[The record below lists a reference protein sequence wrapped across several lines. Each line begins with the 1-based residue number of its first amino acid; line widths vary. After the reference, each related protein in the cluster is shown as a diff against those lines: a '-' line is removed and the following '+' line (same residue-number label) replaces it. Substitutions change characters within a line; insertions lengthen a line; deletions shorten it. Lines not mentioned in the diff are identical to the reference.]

1 VESGLAQGQRPA
13 DQLAVQNLI
22 GAAKLHYRF
31 YRYFFQIVFRQRAG
45 ARGAVLL
52 GANSMGELDAVA
64 ARLQTDP
71 DAVCDGASPHCA
83 AFPEACTVAL
93 QIRVVVNGAT
103 RSIVWGSLLDS
114 VAMHPRKLQL
124 LRLHDGRLTPVR
136 IDVADPNALRLPLLP
151 GDRVD
156 WE

>member
-1 VESGLAQGQRPA
+1 
-13 DQLAVQNLI
+13 
-22 GAAKLHYRF
+22 
-31 YRYFFQIVFRQRAG
+31 
-45 ARGAVLL
+45 
-52 GANSMGELDAVA
+52 
-64 ARLQTDP
+64 
-71 DAVCDGASPHCA
+71 
-83 AFPEACTVAL
+83 
-93 QIRVVVNGAT
+93 VVVNRAA